1 VADVDAIASE
11 RAKSLE
17 AEILAKEAEIQRA
30 REDIAAL
37 ALRVQELEEV
47 LDERMSEL
55 ADKDTQV
62 RHLLLDATVKEEYV
76 VQLRSELVA
85 AEQREAAEPEARRA
99 EVDHLRAE
107 LARYDHFRF
116 RLAERSNTLLW
127 KVPAVHRVVKGT
139 LRGAMRVRGRLRRR

>member
-1 VADVDAIASE
+1 MADVD
-11 RAKSLE
+11 
-17 AEILAKEAEIQRA
+17 
-30 REDIAAL
+30 
-37 ALRVQELEEV
+37 LRVQELEE
-47 LDERMSEL
+47 LLGERMSEL
-55 ADKDTQV
+55 ADKATQV

-76 VQLRSELVA
+76 VQMRSDLVAAEQREAAEREARRAEVVHLRSELVA

-107 LARYDHFRF
+107 LARYDQFRF

-139 LRGAMRVRGRLRRR
+139 LRGAMRARGRLRRR